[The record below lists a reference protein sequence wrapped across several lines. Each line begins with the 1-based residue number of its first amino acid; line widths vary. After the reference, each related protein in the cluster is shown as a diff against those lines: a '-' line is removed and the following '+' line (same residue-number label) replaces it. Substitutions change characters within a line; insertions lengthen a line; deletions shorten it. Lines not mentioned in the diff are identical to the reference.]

1 MTLLDFMLRHL
12 KRSARLFTVVG
23 PLAGVVILVG
33 WIGWSAGNDVLGNGD
48 PDSDALGNDV
58 PSTREK
64 AITQHSTTGHTN
76 RLAGESSPYLLLHK
90 NNPVDWFPW
99 GPEAIEKARR
109 ENKPIFLSVG
119 YATCYWCHVME
130 RESFSDPEIAALMNE
145 LFVNIKVDREERPD
159 LDDIYMT
166 ATQMLTGHGGWP
178 NSVFLTPELKPF
190 YAGTYF
196 PPEDR
201 PGRAGFASVIRSLGQ
216 AWAERRDE
224 IRQHAEEVAGTME
237 RFLQER
243 IEASDDPPPP
253 EVARRSLESLT
264 AGFDPQWGGFGSAPK
279 FPTPSNLYLLL
290 ELAGTAEPAEGKPAE
305 ATRAGKMLHE
315 TLDQMARGGIYDQL
329 GGGFHRY
336 STDREWKV
344 PHFEKMLYDNG
355 FLLEIYAREHAR
367 TGDPE
372 MARVVRETAQW
383 IAREMTSPQG
393 ALFSAIDAETD
404 AREGAFYVW
413 TREEMEQVLGEEDFQ
428 FLAPVYGFDG
438 PPFFEGEEYV
448 LHLPER
454 LDEVARRRRMSL
466 DELSIELAPLTR
478 KLFEARAERPR
489 PLTDDKVLTDWN
501 GIAIAG
507 LAHAGRLLEEPGMVD
522 QAAGAARFLLDELR
536 PREGSLL
543 HTWRQGE
550 AKLPAFLSDYVF
562 LVRGLLALHR
572 ATGEE
577 EWLTRAAALTDEQIE
592 RLGDPRGGFFDAA
605 EGDDLLFRTREIF
618 DGALPAGNSVAAL
631 NLLTL
636 SERFEG
642 ERAKRYRK
650 TAERTLEAFGG
661 LVTSYPE
668 GVRMMAVAAH
678 RFGGRGRDGDTAG
691 PAEKTSTPTPG
702 APGDLDAEAR
712 QAVRV
717 RARFEDEAGE
727 KDGWRPFRLEL
738 AIRDGWH
745 VNANPASH
753 EFLIPTRAEGKG
765 SELREVSYP
774 EAGTLRADYADEE
787 ISVYE
792 GSVELSGELRG
803 EPTLAVTWQACDAE
817 RCLRPVTVEVAV
829 DEVAV
834 E

>member
-1 MTLLDFMLRHL
+1 MLKHL
-12 KRSARLFTVVG
+12 KRPTRLFATIG
-23 PLAGVVILVG
+23 PLAGVAVLAG
-33 WIGWSAGNDVLGNGD
+33 WFGWSAANDTPGT
-48 PDSDALGNDV
+48 S
-58 PSTREK
+58 SRTREQ
-64 AITQHSTTGHTN
+64 AITQHQTTGHTN
-76 RLAGESSPYLLLHK
+76 RLAGETSPYLLLHK
-90 NNPVDWFPW
+90 NNPVDWYPW

-119 YATCYWCHVME
+119 YSTCYWCHVME
-130 RESFSDPEIAALMNE
+130 RESFSDPRIAALMNE

-201 PGRAGFASVIRSLGQ
+201 HGRAGFGSLIRSLGE
-216 AWAERRDE
+216 AWAKRRDE
-224 IRQHAEEVAGTME
+224 IRQHADEVAGTMA

-243 IEASDDPPPP
+243 IEASEDPPPP
-253 EVARRSLESLT
+253 EVARRSLEALAVS
-264 AGFDPQWGGFGSAPK
+264 FDAQWGGFGAAPK
-279 FPTPSNLYLLL
+279 FPTPSNLFLLL
-290 ELAGTAEPAEGKPAE
+290 ELAGPPAQPGTEAGTAVE
-305 ATRAGKMLHE
+305 AGKMLHQ
-315 TLDQMARGGIYDQL
+315 TLDRMARGGIYDQL

-372 MARVVRETAQW
+372 MARVVRESAGW
-383 IAREMTSPQG
+383 IAREMTSPRG
-393 ALFSAIDAETD
+393 ALYSAIDAETD

-413 TREEMEQVLGEEDFQ
+413 TREELAQVLGEEDFE
-428 FLAPVYGFDG
+428 FLAPIYGFDG

-454 LDEVARRRRMSL
+454 LDEVARRRRMAP
-466 DELSIELAPLTR
+466 EKLSIELAPLVR
-478 KLFEARAERPR
+478 KLFEARAERRR

-507 LAHAGRLLEEPGMVD
+507 LAHAGRLLEEPGMVE
-522 QAAGAARFLLDELR
+522 QAARAARFLLDELW
-536 PREGSLL
+536 PSAVADAAGAGAEGAGERGPLL

-550 AKLPAFLSDYVF
+550 AKLPAFLGDYVF
-562 LVRGLLALHR
+562 LVRGLLALHQ

-577 EWLTRAAALTDEQIE
+577 EWLRSAAALTDEQIE

-618 DGALPAGNSVAAL
+618 DSALPAGNSVAAL

-636 SERFEG
+636 AERLEG
-642 ERAKRYRK
+642 DRAKQLRRR
-650 TAERTLEAFGG
+650 AETTLEAFGG
-661 LVTSYPE
+661 LVASYPE

-678 RFGGRGRDGDTAG
+678 RLGAETTARVGDTAG
-691 PAEKTSTPTPG
+691 PTG
-702 APGDLDAEAR
+702 LDAEAR
-712 QAVRV
+712 EAVRAA
-717 RARFEDEAGE
+717 ARFEDREGDTVVDE
-727 KDGWRPFRLEL
+727 SEGGWRPFRLEL

-753 EFLIPTRAEGKG
+753 DFLIPTRLEGKG
-765 SELREVSYP
+765 AEVRDVSYP
-774 EAGTLRADYADEE
+774 EPRTLRATYADEQV
-787 ISVYE
+787 SVYE
-792 GSVELSGELRG
+792 GTVELTGKLRG
-803 EPTLAVTWQACDAE
+803 EPSLALTYQACDAE
-817 RCLRPVTVEVAV
+817 RCLRPVTVEVT
-829 DEVAV
+829 V